1 MKKFILSTC
10 FLFTAV
16 IFVSAQH
23 AAERKAQI
31 KQGLKEEVKLTD
43 DQATSVMAIVDEFR
57 PKLKAIRT
65 DSTLSDEEKKTRT
78 KALNEEKTSRIE
90 LVAGKEL
97 AQKIESFYAG
107 LKKNNDKQK
116 PEMTGKKKKN

>member
-78 KALNEEKTSRIE
+78 KVLNEEKTSRIE
-90 LVAGKEL
+90 SVAGKEL

-107 LKKNNDKQK
+107 LKKNNDQQK